1 MKRDPLKS
9 MLLVAAMLASTA
21 CSSDA
26 ATSTKTETKPEA
38 KADAKAQA
46 FANDADAKSPA
57 PDAVPQ
63 SLTQALERYE
73 SIRSKLAADDG
84 ALQDDA
90 GALAS
95 AAREAKRDALAAAAD
110 SLTKLPAED
119 LAALRKQ
126 FGEVSKEVVKLIA
139 ETPAL
144 QEGRHVFACP
154 MAQGYQKWVQREEKM
169 ANPYMGT
176 KMLECGSA
184 SEWKT

>member
-1 MKRDPLKS
+1 MKRELLKP
-9 MLLVAAMLASTA
+9 MFLLATMLASTA
-21 CSSDA
+21 CSSDV
-26 ATSTKTETKPEA
+26 ATNTKSET

-46 FANDADAKSPA
+46 SVKSPA
-57 PDAVPQ
+57 PDANVQ

-73 SIRSKLAADDG
+73 ALRSKLAADDG

-90 GALAS
+90 SALAS
-95 AAREAKRDALAAAAD
+95 AAREAKRDVLATAAD
-110 SLTKLPAED
+110 SLAKLPAED

-126 FGEVSKEVVKLIA
+126 FGEVSKEIVTLIA

-154 MAQGYQKWVQREEKM
+154 MAQGYQKWVQLEETK

-184 SEWKT
+184 TEWKT